1 MLEISGYMTISM
13 SREEL
18 LVWARESVAFYQFDL
33 KRMSTVL
40 LAQAYTFEINR
51 IFDTFD
57 LAQPIKVLEGIS
69 SSDATS
75 PADQFR
81 HAPLKGLYKKHFTSA
96 RFLPTNLLNFL
107 RSKDGGHHFNN
118 AWDEAAQASGSQ
130 YIDEVFTKHLSHH
143 MVVDPIEIK
152 SASNEMTGEWVVF
165 HKHGGANY
173 YLTFAFHTETND
185 EIYKRVVT
193 ACEFDD
199 LPFRL

>member
-1 MLEISGYMTISM
+1 MTVSM

-18 LVWARESVAFYQFDL
+18 LAWAWESVAFYQLDL

-40 LAQAYTFEINR
+40 LAQAYSFEINR

-69 SSDATS
+69 SSDATT

-81 HAPLKGLYKKHFTSA
+81 HAPLAGLYKKHFTSA

-107 RSKDGGHHFNN
+107 RSKDGGRHFNKC
-118 AWDEAAQASGSQ
+118 WDEAAQVSGSQ

-152 SASNEMTGEWVVF
+152 SASKEMTGEWVVF
-165 HKHGGANY
+165 HKHEGANY

>member
-1 MLEISGYMTISM
+1 MTVSL

-18 LVWARESVAFYQFDL
+18 LAWAGESVAFYRLDL

-40 LAQAYTFEINR
+40 LAQAYSFEINR
-51 IFDTFD
+51 VFDTFD
-57 LAQPIKVLEGIS
+57 LAQPIKVLEGIA
-69 SSDATS
+69 SSDATP

-81 HAPLKGLYKKHFTSA
+81 HAPLTGLYKKHFTSA
-96 RFLPTNLLNFL
+96 RFLPTNLFNFL
-107 RSKDGGHHFNN
+107 RSKEGGRHFNK
-118 AWDEAAQASGSQ
+118 ACDEAAQVSGSQ
-130 YIDEVFTKHLSHH
+130 YIDEIFTKHLSRH

-152 SASNEMTGEWVVF
+152 SAACEMTGEWVVF
-165 HKHGGANY
+165 HKHEGANY

-193 ACEFDD
+193 ACEFDN